1 MPIYAYAC
9 EECGVHF
16 ERRQSFSDDPITVC
30 PECGGHTHR
39 LIQPAGIIFKGSGFY
54 VNDSKGSKANL
65 TSTPKS
71 ESKSESSEST
81 ASTPAKSKSSGSSS
95 SSSSSSS
102 DD

>member
-9 EECGVHF
+9 DECGVHF

-54 VNDSKGSKANL
+54 VNDSKGSKASL
-65 TSTPKS
+65 TSPAKS
-71 ESKSESSEST
+71 ESKSETSEST
-81 ASTPAKSKSSGSSS
+81 TSTASKSKSSDSGG
-95 SSSSSSS
+95 S